1 MQSSTV
7 EVLRAQGLAY
17 VRFAVE
23 NPELYRIATMGEWKS
38 NSSVDA
44 ALASSAFAHI
54 CATVE
59 VLMAE
64 GVFPPGD
71 ATGIALELWSAAH
84 GAASLLIAKPHLPF
98 GDADAFTD
106 RVLRAVFSGNM
117 VTGLVGADA
126 TPQQVV
132 ERLTALEVERLL
144 GVTSSTAETVHHPFF
159 ARIWPAIAAHETEQM
174 RESRRANL
182 AGLSGRIL
190 EVGAGTGTNFAFYP
204 ETVEHVVAI
213 EPEQRLVGL
222 AREAAAGAPV
232 PVEVTNRTVETFS
245 ADEPFDAV
253 VCSLVLCSVAE
264 PDSVLR
270 QILSLLRPGG
280 ELRYLEHVASKGL
293 RGRLQQFVDVTTLVA
308 EAGGKLPRSSLHR
321 TVDPGRGIRDRRA
334 PVPSRHCRRGCRC
347 RCRSSCWGGRTA
359 RPSRARSS
367 SAGRAVAAAGSE
379 ARCWLIRAR

>member
-1 MQSSTV
+1 MVADPSTESLRRRRAPRGSGDLLRDEILDAATELLLDIGQAKAVSIRSVAERVGVTPPSIYLHFQDKDALLDAVCARYFEKLDDEMQRVSGLAPSTV

-44 ALASSAFAHI
+44 ALASSAFEHI

-71 ATGIALELWSAAH
+71 ASGIALELWSAAH

-132 ERLTALEVERLL
+132 ERLTAL
-144 GVTSSTAETVHHPFF
+144 G
-159 ARIWPAIAAHETEQM
+159 
-174 RESRRANL
+174 
-182 AGLSGRIL
+182 
-190 EVGAGTGTNFAFYP
+190 
-204 ETVEHVVAI
+204 
-213 EPEQRLVGL
+213 
-222 AREAAAGAPV
+222 
-232 PVEVTNRTVETFS
+232 
-245 ADEPFDAV
+245 
-253 VCSLVLCSVAE
+253 
-264 PDSVLR
+264 
-270 QILSLLRPGG
+270 
-280 ELRYLEHVASKGL
+280 SKGL
-293 RGRLQQFVDVTTLVA
+293 SV
-308 EAGGKLPRSSLHR
+308 
-321 TVDPGRGIRDRRA
+321 
-334 PVPSRHCRRGCRC
+334 
-347 RCRSSCWGGRTA
+347 
-359 RPSRARSS
+359 
-367 SAGRAVAAAGSE
+367 
-379 ARCWLIRAR
+379 